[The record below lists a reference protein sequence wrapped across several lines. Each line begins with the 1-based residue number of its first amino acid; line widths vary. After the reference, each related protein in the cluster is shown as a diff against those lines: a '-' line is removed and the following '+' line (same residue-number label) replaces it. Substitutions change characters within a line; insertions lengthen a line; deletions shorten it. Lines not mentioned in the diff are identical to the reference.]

1 MPKNGTHSVNSL
13 ARRKPIH
20 KIIVA
25 SGENVRSF
33 VVRPWLFAII
43 GTIGVAF
50 LALYLA
56 ATGYLIFRD
65 DLLAASIA
73 RQARMQHAY
82 EDRIASLRADID
94 RLTSRQLLNQQAFDD
109 KLEKLLGRQAALD
122 ARQDIIAGLSQAARR
137 AGLGRSSAPAP
148 KPVPNP
154 LEPADAETTDPLITG
169 SVEPLGAGQR
179 ASLAIAKLR
188 PSRDVTVPA
197 SEPAVRIAGLEESL
211 ETLARQQVA
220 FVDRIANRV
229 GERAEKI
236 SAILEKLG
244 HPVSSEKPDEMSDVG
259 GPFVPL
265 AAGADPDTFRSGVA
279 VITAEIERL
288 AAAKDHANQLP
299 LAKPI
304 SNAAISSRFGKRIDP
319 FLRQPALHT
328 GVDFRSPKG
337 SPVQSTAAGTIV
349 SAKYNGGY
357 GKMVEI
363 DHGNGV
369 TTRYSH
375 LSRILVK
382 AGDRVAKGDI
392 VARVGSTGRSTGP
405 HLHYEV
411 RIDGNAIDPMRYI
424 RAGGE
429 IRPLL

>member
-1 MPKNGTHSVNSL
+1 MPKNGTRSFNSF
-13 ARRKPIH
+13 ARRKPVR
-20 KIIVA
+20 KIIFA
-25 SGENVRSF
+25 SGENIRSI
-33 VVRPWLFAII
+33 VVRPWLFATI
-43 GTIGVAF
+43 GTLGVAF

-109 KLEKLLGRQAALD
+109 KLEKLLGRQTALD

-137 AGLGRSSAPAP
+137 AGLSRPTTTAP
-148 KPVPNP
+148 KPIANP
-154 LEPADAETTDPLITG
+154 LEPVESETGGPLITG
-169 SVEPLGAGQR
+169 SIEPLGAGPR
-179 ASLAIAKLR
+179 APLAIAKLR
-188 PSRDVTVPA
+188 SSRDVTAPA
-197 SEPAVRIAGLEESL
+197 AAPAVKIADLEDSL

-220 FVDRIANRV
+220 YVGRIADKV

-244 HPVSSEKPDEMSDVG
+244 HPVTNGQPDEMSDVG

-288 AAAKDHANQLP
+288 AAAKARTNQLP
-299 LAKPI
+299 LAKPVG
-304 SNAAISSRFGKRIDP
+304 NAAISSKFGKRIDP

-328 GVDFRSPKG
+328 GIDFRTPEG
-337 SPVQSTAAGTIV
+337 HPVQSTAAGTV
-349 SAKYNGGY
+349 ASAKYSGGY

-369 TTRYSH
+369 STRYSH

-382 AGDRVAKGDI
+382 AGDHVAKGDV
-392 VARVGSTGRSTGP
+392 VARAGSTGRSTGP
-405 HLHYEV
+405 HLHYEI